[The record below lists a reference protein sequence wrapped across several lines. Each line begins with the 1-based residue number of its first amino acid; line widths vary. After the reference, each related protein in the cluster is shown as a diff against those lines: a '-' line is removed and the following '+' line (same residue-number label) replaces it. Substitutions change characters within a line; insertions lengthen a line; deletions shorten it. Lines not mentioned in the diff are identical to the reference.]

1 MVSGCK
7 TALNELRY
15 NGRHDSILA
24 NLIKE
29 LWFYSKNKLVLY
41 ADIADYNSPTI
52 ITEPSQRHVIVI
64 ADRNKLYVID
74 LTVGCETRIR

>member
-15 NGRHDSILA
+15 KGRHDSILA
-24 NLIKE
+24 NLM
-29 LWFYSKNKLVLY
+29 KNKLVLY

-64 ADRNKLYVID
+64 ADGNKLYVID